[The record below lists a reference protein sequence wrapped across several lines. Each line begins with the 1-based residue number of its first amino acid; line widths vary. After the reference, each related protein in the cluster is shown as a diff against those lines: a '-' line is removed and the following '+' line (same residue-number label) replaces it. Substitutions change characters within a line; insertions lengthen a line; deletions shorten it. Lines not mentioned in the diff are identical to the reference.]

1 MWSAWPD
8 AEIKKAPNVFQKL
21 PKSRNDSFYMKYPKN
36 LHKYFAVI
44 STKILKFPLSGN
56 FLPKSGHA
64 GNKYRLY

>member
-1 MWSAWPD
+1 MNMRPRKVRSSVTGYRVKQNV
-8 AEIKKAPNVFQKL
+8 AEIILNFTICL
-21 PKSRNDSFYMKYPKN
+21 YKN

-64 GNKYRLY
+64 GNKYRLD